1 MWEPPAELP
10 QVEAAAFGNAVI
22 VRYPHED
29 RFEEIKDLIRTY
41 ADKPDKDDIKI
52 VQKSFIPPAGYSAKE
67 VAVWLKLNHPEFE
80 VDLEDIGPK
89 TDETYG
95 IEQLRP
101 LVESS
106 KVNPC
111 VLPGA
116 LAALFEPIVAG
127 SLGQTP
133 PDEKQENPSQQ

>member
-52 VQKSFIPPAGYSAKE
+52 IEKSFIPPAGYSAKE
-67 VAVWLKLNHPEFE
+67 VAGWLKINHPEFE
-80 VDLEDIGPK
+80 VDLVDIGPK

-95 IEQLRP
+95 IEQLQP
-101 LVESS
+101 LVEPS

-111 VLPGA
+111 VLPEA
-116 LAALFEPIVAG
+116 LARMMEHIVAG

-133 PDEKQENPSQQ
+133 PDEEQENTPQ